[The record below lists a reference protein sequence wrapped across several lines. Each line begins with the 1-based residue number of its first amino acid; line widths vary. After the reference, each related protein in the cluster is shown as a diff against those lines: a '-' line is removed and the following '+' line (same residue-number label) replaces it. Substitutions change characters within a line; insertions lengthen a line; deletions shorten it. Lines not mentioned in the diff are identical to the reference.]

1 MKIAYLENFI
11 TICQQGSFSS
21 AAKILKRS
29 QGAISQ
35 QVALLEKEFGD
46 IRLFKRTL
54 KGVEL
59 TREGEILLKTS
70 KKILDELEIARKEID
85 EIRKTIHGTLKIS
98 ASTIPGEHV
107 LPRLLIQF
115 KKENPTAN
123 FEIINSDSYNSIM
136 NLINDKVDLASTG
149 SKFESNVNTE
159 QLVFLEIAKE
169 ELVVIVPP
177 NHELAKKGVVSL
189 NELVKFPYISR
200 EETSGTRREMEK
212 LFKREGLDPNQL
224 DIYLELAST
233 ESIITAVSEGNG
245 WSIVSS
251 IAAKKAEK
259 SGIIQI
265 LRLNTRK
272 TLERK
277 FYLIRKKGKVHSTF
291 LNRFWEFI
299 QKSI

>member
-212 LFKREGLDPNQL
+212 LFKRELLDPNQL